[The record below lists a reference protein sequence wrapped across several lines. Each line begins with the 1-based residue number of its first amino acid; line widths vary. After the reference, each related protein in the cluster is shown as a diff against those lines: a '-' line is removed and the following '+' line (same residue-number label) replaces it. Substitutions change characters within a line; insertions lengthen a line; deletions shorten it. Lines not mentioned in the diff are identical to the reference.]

1 MIGDLYPELL
11 EWTAGPWL
19 YSLLQVIS
27 SKSRGCIVEY
37 YFKIF
42 FLFTIFGI
50 CRSSPFLS
58 TLMLP
63 IIAATICFWNTCV
76 VSFSISTWI
85 NFTSNITHCQCASWP
100 DRRLCSS
107 WSGSCLSFSLFICV
121 ATGQFLKYAE
131 FFQKSTISPSV
142 AICDACTTFKY
153 EIKQHSI
160 NLRQKRVLAW
170 SNSDSLPHL
179 GSLGIPRITEGRWG
193 IWQNYKRILGGT
205 GTPWIP
211 VCTGDSLMSRLYL
224 TNN

>member
-63 IIAATICFWNTCV
+63 IIAATICFWKTCV

-85 NFTSNITHCQCASWP
+85 NFTSNITHCQCVCILT
-100 DRRLCSS
+100 RLQIV
-107 WSGSCLSFSLFICV
+107 LKMILFKLLALHLC
-121 ATGQFLKYAE
+121 GQFLNYAE
-131 FFQKSTISPSV
+131 FSQKSTISPSV
-142 AICDACTTFKY
+142 TICDACTTFKY

-160 NLRQKRVLAW
+160 NLRQRRVLAW

-179 GSLGIPRITEGRWG
+179 GRLGILE
-193 IWQNYKRILGGT
+193 
-205 GTPWIP
+205 
-211 VCTGDSLMSRLYL
+211 
-224 TNN
+224 